1 MVIQQMRKGR
11 SSRPFFYADA
21 GRAGRR
27 NEMNIEKKRQGGHGH
42 DGRTHNSVGAAHF
55 DFADCLDDFRISGF
69 DQKPESERPE
79 MDVGSDHHL
88 AEYYRP
94 DTIFCHRE
102 AELLNVLE
110 VRSLSKRFGAEQAV
124 DGLGFEL
131 AEGSA
136 TALIGPNGAGK
147 TTTLSMLA
155 GLLEAT
161 GGEIQRKKNLSIG
174 FLPQYP
180 RFFPWLT
187 AMEFTVMAAKL
198 SGVDPRKARQQAERT
213 LGFVGLAQVADK
225 KIGGFSG
232 GMKQRLGLAQAM
244 VHQPS
249 LLLLD
254 EPISSLD
261 PTGRREVMELLKSL
275 LGQTTILYSTHI
287 LNDAEEMTDQ
297 LLFLQNGRLV
307 EHGSLDQVRSRYA
320 DPQIRIRF
328 ENTNAAE
335 RFVREAPW
343 PAAVKGA
350 AAIVPVKAEGPIM
363 QDVFRYLSVKSLPVV
378 GVEQETASLEDI
390 FLKVVAEK

>member
-1 MVIQQMRKGR
+1 
-11 SSRPFFYADA
+11 
-21 GRAGRR
+21 
-27 NEMNIEKKRQGGHGH
+27 
-42 DGRTHNSVGAAHF
+42 
-55 DFADCLDDFRISGF
+55 
-69 DQKPESERPE
+69 
-79 MDVGSDHHL
+79 MDVGSNHRL
-88 AEYYRP
+88 TEYYRAHSILY
-94 DTIFCHRE
+94 TRE

-110 VRSLSKRFGAEQAV
+110 VRGLSKHFGTEAAV
-124 DGLGFEL
+124 DGIDFEL
-131 AEGSA
+131 TEGSA
-136 TALIGPNGAGK
+136 TALIGPNGSGK

-161 GGEIQRKKNLSIG
+161 DGEIQRKKGLSIG

-187 AMEFTVMAAKL
+187 ALEFLEMAAKL
-198 SGVDPRKARQQAERT
+198 SGVDTRKARQQAERT
-213 LGFVGLAQVADK
+213 LEFVGLRQVAGK

-307 EHGSLDQVRSRYA
+307 EQGSLDQVRSRYA
-320 DPQIRIRF
+320 DPKIRVRF
-328 ENTNAAE
+328 ENTDAAE
-335 RFVREAPW
+335 RFVEKAPW
-343 PAAVKGA
+343 PGAVKGTA
-350 AAIVPVKAEGPIM
+350 AVLPVKEEGPFM
-363 QDVFRYLSVKSLPVV
+363 QEVFRYLAVNSLPVL
-378 GVEQETASLEDI
+378 GIEQETASLEDI
-390 FLKVVAEK
+390 FLKVVAKK